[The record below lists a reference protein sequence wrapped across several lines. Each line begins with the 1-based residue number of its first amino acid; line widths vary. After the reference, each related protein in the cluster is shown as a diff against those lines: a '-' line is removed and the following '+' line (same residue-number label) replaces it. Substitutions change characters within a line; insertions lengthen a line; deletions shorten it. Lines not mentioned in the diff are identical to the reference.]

1 MPKQTRRVLRA
12 PELPTAVPGV
22 FWDGEQQDTAALK
35 LWDSKCPHGGFASR
49 SELLAADGR
58 QILSTC
64 STNFGKKKTQSL
76 VLLLPPA
83 KKRRRRRRRVGGSPQ
98 DLPPRGGATLLFLLL
113 LFFPFF
119 PLFPLFQHPAPGEV
133 EPLRWAAMTVSER
146 RTCWGTDFNFLILPF
161 PSFLASLG
169 GGRVLRALR
178 LGARS

>member
-22 FWDGEQQDTAALK
+22 FWDGERQDTAALK

-49 SELLAADGR
+49 SELLPADGR
-58 QILSTC
+58 QILNAC

-83 KKRRRRRRRVGGSPQ
+83 KKRRRRRRVGGSPQ

-119 PLFPLFQHPAPGEV
+119 PFSPSSSTQPQV
-133 EPLRWAAMTVSER
+133 RWSR
-146 RTCWGTDFNFLILPF
+146 QQQR
-161 PSFLASLG
+161 
-169 GGRVLRALR
+169 
-178 LGARS
+178 